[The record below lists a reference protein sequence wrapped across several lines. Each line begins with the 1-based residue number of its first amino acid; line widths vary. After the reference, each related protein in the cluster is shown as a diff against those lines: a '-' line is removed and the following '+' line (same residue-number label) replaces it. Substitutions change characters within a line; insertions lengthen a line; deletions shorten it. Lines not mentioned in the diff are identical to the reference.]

1 MSLYKLIEKPWGY
14 YVDIYRPEDKKV
26 VFKQIV
32 VDPGEQLSMQYHE
45 GRTEFWYVTSGKG
58 LITTDNPASSLYVKE
73 GDYIV
78 IKPLERHMVENI
90 GEEPLEIFEMQTGT
104 CEEHD
109 IVRLSDKYGRT

>member
-1 MSLYKLIEKPWGY
+1 MESVDKPWGHY
-14 YVDIYRPEDKKV
+14 TDIYRPDDKKV
-26 VFKQIV
+26 VFKKIV
-32 VDPGEQLSMQYHE
+32 VDAGEQLSMQYHK

-90 GEEPLEIFEMQTGT
+90 GEEPLEIFEMQAGV
-104 CEEHD
+104 CEEDD
-109 IVRLSDKYGRT
+109 IIRLSDKYGRE